1 MMINNNKKLVSQ
13 PPWVVQIVCALKY
26 LGYQN
31 RVVSIIFIIEIEFNL
46 YGSLIT
52 RLSCPALQNIKL
64 QNPKEISPV
73 KDIGKLSSIYI

>member
-1 MMINNNKKLVSQ
+1 MMIRNNKKLVSQ

-26 LGYQN
+26 SGYQD
-31 RVVSIIFIIEIEFNL
+31 RGVSIIFIIEIEFNL

-64 QNPKEISPV
+64 QNPKEISTV
-73 KDIGKLSSIYI
+73 KYIGNV